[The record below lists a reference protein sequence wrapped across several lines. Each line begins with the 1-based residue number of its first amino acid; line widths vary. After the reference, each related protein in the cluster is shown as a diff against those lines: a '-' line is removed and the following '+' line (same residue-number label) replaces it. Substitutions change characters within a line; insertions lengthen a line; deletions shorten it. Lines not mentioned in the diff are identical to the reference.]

1 MFRISSSIAA
11 FFFATACAA
20 KPMPSVGPDDAAVV
34 EMTERVYEMCGGE
47 LGPIAKANIVRDVV
61 EVAEGFFDTHEDR
74 LAFVLLACIESR
86 FDPGAQSKAGAV
98 GLTQVMPRYAAE
110 FSKRCYLPTKSIDL
124 YVPRVNLMTGACQFR
139 YLIGQFDGNYSLA
152 LAGYN
157 AGERSD
163 TVKKLRKLQKLN
175 QETADYLAR
184 FAYLRSL
191 YHQQEQ
197 SRGSAP
203 SVGGPK

>member
-1 MFRISSSIAA
+1 MVRVLLVTLLLLISQ
-11 FFFATACAA
+11 ACRA
-20 KPMPSVGPDDAAVV
+20 KPMPSIGPDDAEVV
-34 EMTERVYEMCGGE
+34 LMTETVYGLCGGD
-47 LGPIAKANIVRDVV
+47 LGPIAKSNVVRDVV
-61 EVAEGFFDTHEDR
+61 EVAQGFFDTHEDR
-74 LAFVLLACIESR
+74 LAFILLVCIESR
-86 FDPGAQSKAGAV
+86 FNPGAASKAGAV
-98 GLTQVMPRYAAE
+98 GLTQVIPRYAAE
-110 FSKRCYLPTKSIDL
+110 FSKRCYLSTKGIDL

-139 YLIGQFDGNYSLA
+139 YLIEQFDGNYSLA

-175 QETADYLAR
+175 SETSDYLAR

-197 SRGSAP
+197 SRGTGP